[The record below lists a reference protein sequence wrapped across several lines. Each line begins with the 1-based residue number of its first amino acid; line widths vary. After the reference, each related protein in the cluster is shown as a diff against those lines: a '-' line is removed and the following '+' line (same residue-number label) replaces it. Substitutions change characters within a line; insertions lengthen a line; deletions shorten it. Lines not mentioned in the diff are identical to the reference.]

1 MAGALIVRRLNL
13 RPPSLAHRPSFI
25 LLLLCALAATAAAQG
40 SDDRRGAPGVEV
52 SAFEWKYG
60 GYTPVEVVRSGK
72 SGVELKVKRGTEYVF
87 KYESRLT
94 ITNSGGR
101 AVKSVE
107 WAHIFY
113 DPATGKELKRYRLQL
128 KQRVAAGETL
138 TLNRAVF
145 IEPDES
151 TRHLTTGKQR
161 VQITRVEFGD
171 GGDWKAEAGDVRK
184 P

>member
-1 MAGALIVRRLNL
+1 MRATLKAI
-13 RPPSLAHRPSFI
+13 P
-25 LLLLCALAATAAAQG
+25 LLCALAAVAAAAQG
-40 SDDRRGAPGVEV
+40 GDERRGAPGLEV

-60 GYTPVEVVRSGK
+60 GYAPVEVVRSGK
-72 SGVELKVKRGTEYVF
+72 SGVELKVKRGTNYVF

-94 ITNSGGR
+94 VRNTGER
-101 AVKSVE
+101 PVKSVE
-107 WAHIFY
+107 WAHVFY
-113 DPATGKELKRYRLQL
+113 DPATGKELKRYRFQL

-151 TRHLTTGKQR
+151 TRHFATGKQR
-161 VQITRVEFGD
+161 AQITRVEFEG
-171 GGDWKAEAGDVRK
+171 GGDWKAAAGDGRK

>member
-1 MAGALIVRRLNL
+1 MMLPTASRIT
-13 RPPSLAHRPSFI
+13 
-25 LLLLCALAATAAAQG
+25 LLLCALAAVAAAQEP
-40 SDDRRGAPGVEV
+40 DERRGAPGLEV

-60 GYTPVEVVRSGK
+60 GYAPVEVVRSSK
-72 SGVELKVKRGTEYVF
+72 SGVKLDVKRGTDYVF

-94 ITNSGGR
+94 VRNAGGK

-107 WAHIFY
+107 WAHVFY

-128 KQRVAAGETL
+128 KQRVAAGATA
-138 TLNRAVF
+138 TLNKAVF
-145 IEPDES
+145 IKPEES

-161 VQITRVEFGD
+161 VQVTRVEFE
-171 GGDWKAEAGDVRK
+171 GGGEWKADAADGRK

>member
-1 MAGALIVRRLNL
+1 MLTASKIT
-13 RPPSLAHRPSFI
+13 
-25 LLLLCALAATAAAQG
+25 LLLCALAALAAAQG
-40 SDDRRGAPGVEV
+40 PDDRRGAPGVEV
-52 SAFEWKYG
+52 TGFDWKYE
-60 GYTPVEVVRSGK
+60 GYAPVEAVRSSK
-72 SGVELKVKRGTEYVF
+72 SGVELKVKRGTDYVF

-94 ITNSGGR
+94 VRNTGDR
-101 AVKSVE
+101 AVRSVG
-107 WAHIFY
+107 WAHVFY

-151 TRHLTTGKQR
+151 TRHLTAGKQR
-161 VQITRVEFGD
+161 VQITRVEFEG
-171 GGDWKAEAGDVRK
+171 GGDWKAEAGDVRQ